1 MNKLVSSPVS
11 GLQDLY
17 SILSRHYGPSGWWP
31 GESALEIMVGAVLTQ
46 NTAWS
51 NVEKAIDNLKKA
63 GVLAVDALHGM
74 DQDTLAQLIRP
85 SGYYNIKAQ
94 RLKNLISLVMD
105 TSGGDID
112 SFLDLEV
119 ETLRGL
125 LLSVKGVG
133 KESADSI
140 CLYAAGKPVFV
151 VDAYTKRILIRHGI
165 AESTWDYDRMQ
176 AFFMDNLPEDVTL
189 YKDLHAY
196 IVFIGKDFCRRNDP
210 RCSACPLNG
219 WTFTSDLNSVSG
231 S

>member
-63 GVLAVDALHGM
+63 GALAVDTLHGM

-112 SFLDLEV
+112 SFLDL
-119 ETLRGL
+119 GL
-125 LLSVKGVG
+125 
-133 KESADSI
+133 E
-140 CLYAAGKPVFV
+140 
-151 VDAYTKRILIRHGI
+151 
-165 AESTWDYDRMQ
+165 
-176 AFFMDNLPEDVTL
+176 
-189 YKDLHAY
+189 
-196 IVFIGKDFCRRNDP
+196 
-210 RCSACPLNG
+210 
-219 WTFTSDLNSVSG
+219 
-231 S
+231 